1 MPKAFCEKPFRT
13 KDVLSRYCNEAIA
26 AEEFQLVDKNGHV
39 RAVLGLNDED
49 EPCLLFLDDNEK
61 RRISFY
67 VEDGQPGIDLADKNE
82 HVRATLGLDDDSQ
95 PSLFLLDEKEK
106 VHASLTLVE
115 GEGPGLD
122 LFDENEVLRASLN
135 LLKMD
140 DMPSLGLVDKK
151 GHRCKASRIGNNG
164 EVQPRLVL
172 FDKDGEVSDMLGG
185 EYDEGSA

>member
-1 MPKAFCEKPFRT
+1 MPKALCEKPFHT
-13 KDVLSRYCNEAIA
+13 KDDSAGGYHEAIT
-26 AEEFQLVDKNGHV
+26 AEEFQLIDKNGHV

-106 VHASLTLVE
+106 VHTSLTMVE

-122 LFDENEVLRASLN
+122 FFDDNEVLRASLA
-135 LLKMD
+135 LLKGD
-140 DMPSLGLVDKK
+140 DLPSLALVDK
-151 GHRCKASRIGNNG
+151 NG
-164 EVQPRLVL
+164 RRRRAARAGKDEETVARLVL
-172 FDKDGEVSDMLGG
+172 FDKCGEVSDMLGG